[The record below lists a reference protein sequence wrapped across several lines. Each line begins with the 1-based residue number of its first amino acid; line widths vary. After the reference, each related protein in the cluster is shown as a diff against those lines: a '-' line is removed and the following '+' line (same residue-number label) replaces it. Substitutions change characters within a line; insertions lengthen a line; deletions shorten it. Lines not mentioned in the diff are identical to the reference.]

1 MSAANPI
8 ANGPMT
14 SLRWRLIVVLGII
27 LLCCQL
33 ITVIWLWHESKEQI
47 DLLVNATLAVNVRNE
62 HIDQEIREAIAALSV
77 PALMMIIVT
86 LFFCFQAVNWI
97 TLPLSR
103 LQKSLASRSAESFE
117 PLPEHGS
124 IREIVAVTRSLNQ
137 LLDRLNTTLQQD
149 RQFTSDV
156 AHELRT
162 PLSGIRLHLEVQE
175 KQYGIDCQPL
185 IERVDNMSYT
195 VEQLLLLARIRH
207 DFSSGHYQTVRFR
220 DDVVIRQQ
228 NELEEMVEQRG
239 QRLRWLLPET
249 EIVFQGN
256 AILMRLLLRNLVE
269 NAHRYS
275 PADSVID
282 VRLEQDGSDGIW
294 LQVIDEGPGVDP
306 DKAVELTKKFVRMDQ
321 RYNGIGLGL
330 SIVTRIAQLH
340 NGRFE
345 LVNRDDRS
353 GTIAR
358 LLLTGAE

>member
-1 MSAANPI
+1 MKAA

-14 SLRWRLIVVLGII
+14 SMRWRLIVVLGII

-47 DLLVNATLAVNVRNE
+47 DLLVNHTLAENVRNE
-62 HIDQEIREAIAALSV
+62 HVNQEIREAIAALSV
-77 PALMMIIVT
+77 PSLMMIIFT
-86 LFFCFQAVNWI
+86 LLFCFQAVNWI

-103 LQKSLASRSAESFE
+103 LQDALGARGAENFA
-117 PLPEHGS
+117 PLPEHGN
-124 IREIVAVTRSLNQ
+124 IREVIAVTRSLNQ
-137 LLDRLNTTLQQD
+137 LLFRLNATLQQD

-220 DDVVIRQQ
+220 DDVVIPQQ
-228 NELEEMVEQRG
+228 CELNEMVEQRG
-239 QRLRWLLPET
+239 QRLQWGLPEM

-256 AILMRLLLRNLVE
+256 AVLMRLLLRNLVE

-275 PADSVID
+275 PADSVIG
-282 VRLEQDGSDGIW
+282 VELRQDGANGIW
-294 LQVIDEGPGVDP
+294 LQVSDEGPGVDP
-306 DKAVELTKKFVRMDQ
+306 AKAVELTREFVRMDQ

-358 LLLTGAE
+358 LYLGGPG